1 MESGGAGQ
9 NRDLAQGK
17 FAQARHEE
25 SRGHHDR
32 AEDLAKEALEFD
44 GSYNEVRMFL
54 ADLYLAQGEDH
65 MASRV
70 LQDAVYTDR
79 EDQEA
84 WDRLRKVDPASAA
97 RLERIGNIAPDP
109 FVAAHPAGALDE
121 FDSFDDIEEQ
131 DTESEWYSGAG
142 AADVFAEDEAEV
154 EAEPLPAAAPTAPP
168 PNADLRGPAPWEYEQ
183 DRQYLTRWQQ
193 EAIVQRMVAELQ
205 EIWSS
210 HLEPLRPVLNMCA
223 HLERS
228 RHPEIVDEAHHCCA
242 VLRVQD
248 PELMVFPERCMHPV
262 PIQDRPAR
270 LAIPT
275 GLIRGM
281 QGGEVLFQI
290 GRELGYVRSGY
301 LAEWLIA
308 HVITKRPTR
317 LVGDVATGL
326 LELLHELLASLEN
339 SISREARPPLAKLAH
354 AWQQRATL
362 TADRAGWLCC
372 GDVEASCRAI
382 AKTTAPSLEK
392 AAATTLA
399 GFLEQF
405 KDRDPAQLAAIPPEA
420 TPDRSVDY
428 AAYRIKMLRW
438 WVTTPQAQEL
448 YQQLAV

>member
-1 MESGGAGQ
+1 M
-9 NRDLAQGK
+9 
-17 FAQARHEE
+17 
-25 SRGHHDR
+25 
-32 AEDLAKEALEFD
+32 
-44 GSYNEVRMFL
+44 
-54 ADLYLAQGEDH
+54 
-65 MASRV
+65 
-70 LQDAVYTDR
+70 
-79 EDQEA
+79 
-84 WDRLRKVDPASAA
+84 
-97 RLERIGNIAPDP
+97 
-109 FVAAHPAGALDE
+109 
-121 FDSFDDIEEQ
+121 
-131 DTESEWYSGAG
+131 
-142 AADVFAEDEAEV
+142 
-154 EAEPLPAAAPTAPP
+154 
-168 PNADLRGPAPWEYEQ
+168 
-183 DRQYLTRWQQ
+183 
-193 EAIVQRMVAELQ
+193 
-205 EIWSS
+205 
-210 HLEPLRPVLNMCA
+210 
-223 HLERS
+223 
-228 RHPEIVDEAHHCCA
+228 
-242 VLRVQD
+242 
-248 PELMVFPERCMHPV
+248 
-262 PIQDRPAR
+262 
-270 LAIPT
+270 
-275 GLIRGM
+275 
-281 QGGEVLFQI
+281 
-290 GRELGYVRSGY
+290 RSGY